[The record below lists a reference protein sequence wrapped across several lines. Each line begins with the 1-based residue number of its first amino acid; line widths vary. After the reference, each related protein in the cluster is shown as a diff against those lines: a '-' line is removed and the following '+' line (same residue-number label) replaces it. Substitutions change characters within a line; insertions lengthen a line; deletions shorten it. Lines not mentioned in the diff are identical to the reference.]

1 LNNLFSIIPENLF
14 NFILVTLF
22 SLIIGLAQ
30 RRLHPSND
38 EIILFGTD
46 RTFTFI
52 GILGYILYVIRP
64 DTLVLY
70 MGGGAVLGLLFGLFY
85 HRKLESTNKY
95 GITTIII
102 ALITYCLAPLIITQE
117 KWLSI
122 LIVVTVL
129 IFTELKDSFIQI
141 SQKFDRHEFITLGI
155 FLAIAGVVLPI
166 VPDTKFV
173 PYLSLTP
180 YKIWLAV
187 VAISTISYLSYLLKK
202 FVFKK
207 SGILVSGIL
216 GGLYSSTASTFILA
230 KKSKSSPSFAVDY
243 ASAII
248 FATSMMYIRILILML
263 IFNTDLTKIAF
274 PYFAVMI
281 IISLGTASGMLY
293 FKKKDKVAEEK
304 SEIELD
310 KNPLEFKVA
319 IIFTILYVSFTF
331 ATYYTIANFG
341 SNGLNLLSLIVGV
354 TDIDPFLLNLFQGKY
369 QIANVFIAIATFQA
383 IISNNILKAIY
394 ATILSNKNVRKYVL
408 SGFSIII
415 ISNII
420 IILILNILG

>member
-1 LNNLFSIIPENLF
+1 MNNFYSIIPENLF
-14 NFILVTLF
+14 NFLLVTLF

-38 EIILFGTD
+38 EMLLFGTD

-52 GILGYILYVIRP
+52 GILGFILYIIRP
-64 DTLVLY
+64 ETLIPYL
-70 MGGGAVLGLLFGLFY
+70 GGGAVLGLLLGLFY
-85 HRKLESTNKY
+85 HKKLESTNKY

-102 ALITYCLAPLIITQE
+102 ALITYCLAPLIITQT

-129 IFTELKDSFIQI
+129 IFTELKESFIQI

-166 VPDTKFV
+166 VPDTPIVDF
-173 PYLSLTP
+173 LSLTP

-187 VAISTISYLSYLLKK
+187 VAISSISYLSYLLKK

-230 KKSKSSPSFAVDY
+230 RKSKTSVNHSVDY
-243 ASAII
+243 ASSII

-263 IFNTDLTKIAF
+263 IFNKDLTKITF
-274 PYFAVMI
+274 PYFVIMI
-281 IISLGTASGMLY
+281 IISIATASGMLY
-293 FKKKDKVAEEK
+293 FKKSKTSEDENL
-304 SEIELD
+304 EIESISA
-310 KNPLEFKVA
+310 EQ
-319 IIFTILYVSFTF
+319 SRG
-331 ATYYTIANFG
+331 ATGAW
-341 SNGLNLLSLIVGV
+341 
-354 TDIDPFLLNLFQGKY
+354 
-369 QIANVFIAIATFQA
+369 
-383 IISNNILKAIY
+383 
-394 ATILSNKNVRKYVL
+394 R
-408 SGFSIII
+408 
-415 ISNII
+415 
-420 IILILNILG
+420 